1 MDPVPVTT
9 VSFIPPPPP
18 PKNAARMLALALAE
32 SAQQV
37 SYQKRPPYLQFM
49 DLPLPPPP
57 EEEPPPE
64 QSPQKLPPPP
74 AATETNPT
82 ITSEPTTST
91 SSSFSITTIQY
102 SPVRSQNPMPGP
114 SPSAITPGL
123 SPSTQVNCLLHS
135 FPYQRHLRAKEFS
148 FFLIHEIF

>member
-1 MDPVPVTT
+1 MDSVPVTT

-57 EEEPPPE
+57 DEMPPSE
-64 QSPQKLPPPP
+64 LSPQKLSPPPD
-74 AATETNPT
+74 AATETHPA
-82 ITSEPTTST
+82 ITSEPITNT

-102 SPVRSQNPMPGP
+102 SPVRCQNPMPGP

-123 SPSTQVNCLLHS
+123 SPSTQVNLS
-135 FPYQRHLRAKEFS
+135 YIV
-148 FFLIHEIF
+148 FLSQTLEG